1 MSDKSTS
8 AAGLVVFGE
17 RLAASETFSVFF
29 REGMALVEETAA
41 YLDGPGRQDAKKLER
56 AAALSYATESM
67 RLTTRLMQL
76 ASWLLLHRA
85 VNEGEMSL
93 AQANK
98 EKRKVKLA
106 SGSAIDEIVLKG
118 LPSRLRDLILRSNRL
133 QEKVLRLDAT
143 IHAPPAADS
152 IASPVNS
159 QIAQLRAAFER
170 SQT

>member
-8 AAGLVVFGE
+8 TAGLVAFGE
-17 RLAASETFSVFF
+17 KLAASGTFSQFF
-29 REGMALVEETAA
+29 REGMGLVEETAA
-41 YLDGPGRQDAKKLER
+41 YLDGPGRQDAKKLDR
-56 AAALSYATESM
+56 AAALAYATESM

-106 SGSAIDEIVLKG
+106 AGEPIDQNAING
-118 LPSRLRDLILRSNRL
+118 LPEQLRDLLARSS
-133 QEKVLRLDAT
+133 VL
-143 IHAPPAADS
+143 H
-152 IASPVNS
+152 
-159 QIAQLRAAFER
+159 
-170 SQT
+170 

>member
-8 AAGLVVFGE
+8 AAGLVAFGE
-17 RLAASETFSVFF
+17 RLASSQMFSTFF

-41 YLDGPGRQDAKKLER
+41 YLDGPGRYDAKRLDR
-56 AAALSYATESM
+56 TAGLAYATESM

-106 SGSAIDEIVLKG
+106 SGSPIDEVTLKT
-118 LPSRLRDLILRSNRL
+118 LPSRLRDLIVRSNRL
-133 QEKVLRLDAT
+133 QEKVRRLDAT
-143 IHAPPAADS
+143 IHAPPAPDS
-152 IASPVNS
+152 VTSPVSS
-159 QIAQLRAAFER
+159 QITQLRAAFER
-170 SQT
+170 TES